1 MKIALATYPYYQQR
15 LKGGDHVLF
24 DAVYEA
30 LEKDNQVVYMDYN
43 RPMSWLMWRL
53 PGRMAQLAV
62 WVLDLFLP
70 IFYTIQILRNACRAD
85 VVIADSAVITSLG
98 PLTGLFQG
106 QRPPRMVP
114 LINIDYTA
122 YVAVVGSGLPLR
134 RRQELRLKAWWQRQG
149 ATRYPGVA
157 VSTFVEK
164 TFSGRQLPLLATIEN
179 VVTGVSIEATCSVAD
194 GSVRLVYA
202 GSNDYFGKGIDV
214 LQAVARQGMEVHA
227 YTPVSFPGL
236 IHHAP
241 LTRGELMSVLPS
253 YSLMLFPSRYESFG
267 LIAVEAMALGVP
279 VLMRKTG
286 IGIILAQHIPEC
298 VMGDEAS
305 TEEWVERLRHIVAN
319 RARIAEEVRE
329 FSQGYLDV
337 SRFSGEWRALVRG
350 LSMINGQA

>member
-30 LEKDNQVVYMDYN
+30 LKTDNQVAFMDYN
-43 RPMSWLMWRL
+43 QPMSWPIRRL
-53 PGRMAQLAV
+53 PDRMAQLAV

-70 IFYTIQILRNACRAD
+70 IFYTIQILRNVCRAD
-85 VVIADSAVITSLG
+85 IVIADSAVITSLG
-98 PLTGLFQG
+98 PFTGLFQG
-106 QRPPRMVP
+106 QRPPRIVP

-122 YVAVVGSGLPLR
+122 YLAVVGSRLSSR

-157 VSTFVEK
+157 VSVFVER

-179 VVTGVSIEATCSVAD
+179 VVTGVLTEATRSVAE
-194 GSVRLVYA
+194 GPVRLVYA

-227 YTPVSFPGL
+227 YTPVPFPGL
-236 IHHAP
+236 IHHSP

-286 IGIILAQHIPEC
+286 IGVVLAHHIPEC
-298 VMGDEAS
+298 IMGDEAS
-305 TEEWVERLRHIVAN
+305 TEEWIERSRHIVAN
-319 RARIAEEVRE
+319 RARIVEEVRA
-329 FSQGYLDV
+329 FSQKYLDV
-337 SRFSGEWRALVRG
+337 SRFSGEWSALIRG
-350 LSMINGQA
+350 LSMTDGQA